1 MPLTTTRAR
10 AENCAVVKASPLVD
24 RASLTVAVV
33 GVGGLGCPAAWAL
46 SRSGVSL
53 RLLDED
59 RVERSNLH
67 RQMLFTEAD
76 VGERKV
82 VAARRALASIAP
94 GVAVDAIAEHVA
106 PERALELLRGVDVVV
121 EGSDNLATKFLVADA
136 CAALRVPVVHGA
148 CVAWIGTVLPVAWG
162 AGPCYRCVFEDLPP
176 LDEDGA
182 TCATAGVYGP
192 ITSVIGA
199 MMAADALRLG
209 RGDLS
214 HAGSLARYDGWS
226 QTFRASK
233 IRARRDCALCGADAG
248 AVSLDPSKY
257 GATCADM

>member
-1 MPLTTTRAR
+1 MTAPRPDEGPLKTA
-10 AENCAVVKASPLVD
+10 AI
-24 RASLTVAVV
+24 V

-46 SRSGVSL
+46 ARSGVAL

-67 RQMLFTEAD
+67 RQMLFSEAD
-76 VGERKV
+76 VGVPKV
-82 VAARRALASIAP
+82 VAARRSILTELP
-94 GVAVDAIAEHVA
+94 GARVESIAEHVA
-106 PERALELLRGVDVVV
+106 PERALRLLAGVDVVV

-136 CAALRVPVVHGA
+136 CAALGVPVVHGA
-148 CVAWIGTVLPVAWG
+148 CVGWIGTVLPVAWR

-176 LDEDGA
+176 ADDEAA

-199 MMAADALRLG
+199 LMAADALRLLA
-209 RGDLS
+209 GD
-214 HAGSLARYDGWS
+214 AAAPGSLARYDGWS
-226 QTFRASK
+226 QTFRATTL
-233 IRARRDCALCGADAG
+233 RRRRDCPLCGDDAG

-257 GATCADM
+257 GASCADL